1 MDEET
6 AQTGADAR
14 AYYAQVPAPMVCGT
28 ALVTDAE
35 GRILVVEPSYKPG
48 LDLPGGLVLDQ
59 ESPRQGL
66 ARELVEELG
75 LNLEVGRLLAVDT
88 TPAAVHGRALVAHVH
103 AVGPLT
109 AAQVADIRFADGELS
124 SASFLPPAEA
134 VRRLPERLGRRVRG
148 ALEAMAAGSIAY
160 LDDGR
165 PQPGSPAGLPAEE
178 RIRLEES
185 GTIGRDA
192 HLAMRPKALTSA
204 NVLLHD
210 GRGRA
215 LIVRPTYRQDG
226 RWLLPGGGIDSD
238 TGETPRAAA
247 QRELREELG
256 FERPLGSLLATDW
269 SPRPTARRWSPS
281 STTAARS
288 PRPSWTP
295 SGCRRASWTRGGWS
309 PSRSPAACCWIR
321 WSTGSQPAWTR
332 WPRVRADWSWYGD
345 CRSDGAAHRP
355 VTVLVR

>member
-269 SPRPTARRWSPS
+269 SPPADRPAMVAFVYDGGPV
-281 STTAARS
+281 TAAELDAVRLPPGELDAWRMVTVEES
-288 PRPSWTP
+288 
-295 SGCRRASWTRGGWS
+295 RGLLLD
-309 PSRSPAACCWIR
+309 PLVDRLAACLD
-321 WSTGSQPAWTR
+321 A
-332 WPRVRADWSWYGD
+332 VAA
-345 CRSDGAAHRP
+345 GARGLE
-355 VTVLVR
+355 LVRGLPV